1 MAASP
6 APNMTT
12 ARTIVTLALRDS
24 GYLALGQQAPAQIVN
39 EAFIRLNWI
48 IKQWNALRWMTW
60 HLLDIS
66 CESSGQLYFTI
77 GPGADFDP
85 SRTFSPDYD
94 FSYQGANPVIPG
106 NFNTPDFSKD
116 FNTQYN
122 GQTGQNSYGMRPLK
136 LEKAYARMTN
146 SPGIPTDYQLRLIP
160 SYEDYSKIVLKTMT
174 NFPTHFFYDP
184 ALPWGKIYFW
194 PIPQNQL
201 YEMHVL
207 VRQPILTFPNL
218 DSQLLIPGEYEPA
231 LELTLAV
238 WLRRA
243 AKMPPDPEL
252 AQLWKNAMNVIR
264 VNNTELQALD
274 MPAALTRPSIYN
286 ILADEWH

>member
-1 MAASP
+1 VAASP
-6 APNMTT
+6 APNMMT

-48 IKQWNALRWMTW
+48 IKQWNALRWMSW
-60 HLLDIS
+60 HLLDLS
-66 CESSGQLYFTI
+66 CESSGQEYFTI
-77 GPGADFDP
+77 GPSGDFDP
-85 SRTFSPDYD
+85 GATFSSDYNNDYD
-94 FSYQGANPVIPG
+94 GQS
-106 NFNTPDFSKD
+106 
-116 FNTQYN
+116 
-122 GQTGQNSYGMRPLK
+122 GQTSFGMRPLK

-146 SPGIPTDYQLRLIP
+146 SPGIPTDYSLRLIP

-184 ALPWGKIYFW
+184 ALPLGKIYFW

-207 VRQPILTFPNL
+207 IRQPLLTFPSL

-252 AQLWKNAMNVIR
+252 AQLWKNAMNIIR